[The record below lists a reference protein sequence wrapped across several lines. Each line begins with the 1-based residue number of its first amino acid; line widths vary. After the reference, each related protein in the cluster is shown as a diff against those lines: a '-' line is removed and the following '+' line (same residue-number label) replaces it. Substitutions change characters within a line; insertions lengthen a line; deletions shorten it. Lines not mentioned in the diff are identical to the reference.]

1 MVNLS
6 PADLP
11 KHGPAYDLAVAVGVL
26 AATDQIPMSALD
38 GALFAGELS
47 LDGSARHSKGAM
59 ATAYAALQAGFK
71 TLYIAADDAA
81 EAALVPEITVI
92 PVAGLAELVEHLYG
106 LAPIASYVRQPI
118 HVDGA
123 AMRAGVDFADVK
135 GQEHVKRALEI
146 AAGGNHNVLMQGPPG
161 TGKTL
166 LARAMPGI
174 LPRLTLSEAL
184 EVTRIY
190 SVADMLRSGDPLMQQ
205 RPFRAPHHT
214 ISQAGLVGGGT
225 IPRPGEITLSHRGLL
240 FLDEAVEFSQKA
252 LEVLRQPIEDKVV
265 TISRARGTLTFPAN
279 FLMIMAMNP
288 CPQR

>member
-1 MVNLS
+1 M
-6 PADLP
+6 
-11 KHGPAYDLAVAVGVL
+11 
-26 AATDQIPMSALD
+26 
-38 GALFAGELS
+38 
-47 LDGSARHSKGAM
+47 
-59 ATAYAALQAGFK
+59 
-71 TLYIAADDAA
+71 
-81 EAALVPEITVI
+81 
-92 PVAGLAELVEHLYG
+92 
-106 LAPIASYVRQPI
+106 
-118 HVDGA
+118 
-123 AMRAGVDFADVK
+123 
-135 GQEHVKRALEI
+135 KRALEI
-146 AAGGNHNVLMQGPPG
+146 AAGGNHNVLMQGLPG

-265 TISRARGTLTFPAN
+265 TISRARGALTFPAN

>member
-1 MVNLS
+1 M
-6 PADLP
+6 
-11 KHGPAYDLAVAVGVL
+11 
-26 AATDQIPMSALD
+26 
-38 GALFAGELS
+38 
-47 LDGSARHSKGAM
+47 
-59 ATAYAALQAGFK
+59 
-71 TLYIAADDAA
+71 
-81 EAALVPEITVI
+81 
-92 PVAGLAELVEHLYG
+92 
-106 LAPIASYVRQPI
+106 
-118 HVDGA
+118 
-123 AMRAGVDFADVK
+123 
-135 GQEHVKRALEI
+135 KRALEI

-265 TISRARGTLTFPAN
+265 TISRARGALTFPAN

-288 CPQR
+288 WPQR